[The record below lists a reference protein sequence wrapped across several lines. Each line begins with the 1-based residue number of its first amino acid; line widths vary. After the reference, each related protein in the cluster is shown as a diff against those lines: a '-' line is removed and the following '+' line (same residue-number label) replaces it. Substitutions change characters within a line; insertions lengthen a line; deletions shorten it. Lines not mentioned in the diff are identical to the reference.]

1 MTYLCTTK
9 IKIIKLEMIMKHLK
23 IKIMSIAFMAVTTSS
38 MAQSL
43 NKMNWLNEPQQW
55 EIKDGKTLVMDVPAK
70 TDFWRISHYGFTV
83 DDGPFCTF
91 IVIIGVRLSAIK
103 SD

>member
-1 MTYLCTTK
+1 
-9 IKIIKLEMIMKHLK
+9 MIMKHLK

-70 TDFWRISHYGFTV
+70 QTFGGFPIMGSQWTTDLSIM
-83 DDGPFCTF
+83 
-91 IVIIGVRLSAIK
+91 RLMVENLK
-103 SD
+103 PK

>member
-1 MTYLCTTK
+1 
-9 IKIIKLEMIMKHLK
+9 MIMKHLK
-23 IKIMSIAFMAVTTSS
+23 IKMMSIAFMAVTTSS

-70 TDFWRISHYGFTV
+70 TDFW
-83 DDGPFCTF
+83 
-91 IVIIGVRLSAIK
+91 
-103 SD
+103 